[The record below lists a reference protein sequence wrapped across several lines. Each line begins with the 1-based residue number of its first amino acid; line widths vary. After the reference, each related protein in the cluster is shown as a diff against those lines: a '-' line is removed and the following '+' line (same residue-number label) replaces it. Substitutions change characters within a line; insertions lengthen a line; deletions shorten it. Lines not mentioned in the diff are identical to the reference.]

1 MSAVTIDTQ
10 LSRTA
15 DVPADRPSSRRP
27 SFRTARWALW
37 TGRTFGAL
45 AVLFLVMDTVL
56 KLVMV
61 PEAVETTAQLG
72 FSPDIIRPLGIL
84 EAVLLTLYLVPG
96 TALWG
101 AILWTGYLGGAVAI
115 HVQVGN
121 PLYTHILF
129 PIYIAVLLWSSLV
142 VRDVR
147 VARALG
153 FRG

>member
-15 DVPADRPSSRRP
+15 NVSADRASSPRP
-27 SFRTARWALW
+27 SFRTARWA
-37 TGRTFGAL
+37 
-45 AVLFLVMDTVL
+45 
-56 KLVMV
+56 
-61 PEAVETTAQLG
+61 
-72 FSPDIIRPLGIL
+72 
-84 EAVLLTLYLVPG
+84 
-96 TALWG
+96 
-101 AILWTGYLGGAVAI
+101 LWTGYLGGAVAI

-121 PLYTHILF
+121 PLYTHVLF

-142 VRDVR
+142 VRNVR